1 MRLLQT
7 IKKNPLRTFTLL
19 YVIASGIVIYILLGN
34 LRDALLNVKIDYR
47 DRIVLDKNGK
57 KHYQIPQDYFSVK
70 EQNQILKAETK
81 QYRDLIGNKDAQ
93 IESVTD
99 LYGQVSDSLRV
110 KKVEL
115 SEAKTKQWYWEKE
128 YKSGAKFTATMD
140 EKDSILI
147 PKGDL
152 RLKILDVTEGKGKN
166 KKFYTDVSDE
176 DGIFTLN
183 GSKVVRTERKEIKDI
198 YSLNLKNDFY
208 LDFMAKPRFFKSE
221 LELQLFP
228 DGKFIPKV
236 GAGALIDF
244 ENKSRMFWKVGLDIP
259 ISKTSR

>member
-1 MRLLQT
+1 MKLT
-7 IKKNPLRTFTLL
+7 EFIKKRPLRIFTFA
-19 YVIASGIVIYILLGN
+19 YVIISGIVIYILLDN
-34 LRDALLNVKIDYR
+34 LRDALKNVKIDFR

-57 KHYQIPQDYFSVK
+57 KHFQIPQDYYSIK
-70 EQNQILKAETK
+70 EQNQILKDESR
-81 QYRDLIGNKDAQ
+81 QYRDLLGKKNAEV
-93 IESVTD
+93 ESVTN
-99 LYGQVSDSLRV
+99 LFGQISDSLRV

-115 SEAKTKQWYWEKE
+115 SEAKTKQWYWEKQ

-166 KKFYTDVSDE
+166 KRYYTDVSDE